1 METGRIV
8 EYIDRQRIMCAIVLE
23 VKDQKL
29 RLLTEADREV
39 KLSAHRLVH
48 KGKDAADISVGRQKM
63 TAMLKITAG
72 RRKALI
78 DEIDIEGLWDVLN
91 TEGEWIDLATMTGL
105 CFPDNPTA
113 DHESAIVRAIFGNR
127 LYFKFDHDR
136 FFPHTQE
143 QVETIIAQREED
155 ARKDAII
162 ASGGNW
168 LKNIID
174 GKVPETSAET
184 VAYARIL
191 KSLYLYDTDS
201 EDSPLGKAILSKA
214 GVSDID
220 RIFQV
225 LVGLGIFEPDEN
237 IELLKADVPVDFTN
251 EIIAR
256 ADALVSATDD
266 FHQDPGRKD
275 LTGLPVMTID
285 GTGTLDY
292 DDAISI
298 DTRGDQHFL
307 GIHIVDVG
315 HYIKRG
321 DAIDLEAMARASS
334 IYMPDRKIPMLPP
347 QLAEGL
353 CSLKADHVRPA
364 ISVMIKLNPKAD
376 VIDYEIVP
384 SYIRVKEQLTYYAVN
399 SMADGN
405 GDIIILRD
413 IAERLRRRRLAQGAV
428 QISLPEINVML
439 GENGDVTVNTVN
451 RESPARVIVEELM
464 ILANGL
470 MAGFLAARNMP
481 AIFRTQPE
489 PKERLYKEEDGTL
502 YQNYSQRRLL
512 SRFVLSATPER
523 HSGLGMDAYVT
534 ATSPIRKYFDLVTQ
548 RQIRSTFGMET
559 PYTADELRHVMQML
573 EEPMRTVG
581 MIQFR
586 RKRYWLLKYLETQ
599 IGTTYQ
605 ALVVFRRRNNYQVLI
620 PDYMLECNLPLSSS
634 FDLKPEDLIQVKLQH
649 VNARQDSV
657 SVFWA

>member
-266 FHQDPGRKD
+266 FRQDPGRKD
-275 LTGLPVMTID
+275 LTGLPLMTID

-470 MAGFLAARNMP
+470 MAGFLAGRNMP

>member
-72 RRKALI
+72 RRNALI

-168 LKNIID
+168 LRNIID

-266 FHQDPGRKD
+266 FRQDPGRKD
-275 LTGLPVMTID
+275 LTGLPLMTID

-470 MAGFLAARNMP
+470 MAGFLAGRNMP